1 MIEMFDASVGCGDE
15 GRMFHELRGEERLLA
30 RELLGD
36 AIRTALETE
45 LDRRK

>member
-15 GRMFHELRGEERLLA
+15 GRMFHESRDELQLLA
-30 RELLGD
+30 REVLGD

-45 LDRRK
+45 LDRHK